1 MRAKATLILLALLVA
16 ACGGSTDS
24 TSTTEAAADTTTSVA
39 APETTTTT
47 TTAPAPET
55 TTAEA
60 QTTTTVAA
68 AEGAQFVLS
77 TVVLGDGAMVVIT
90 NIGSESGNLGGYAL
104 CQRPSYFTLSDFEVP
119 AGQSVAISLG
129 GDTFEPPDGALVID
143 EVARISALSP
153 DSGEVGLYS
162 ISSFSTS
169 DAILGYVE
177 WGSSGHGRSSVAVAA
192 GIWETGGFVETTAE
206 TTTLTADLLPPAES
220 GDWSAS

>member
-16 ACGGSTDS
+16 ACGGSTDP
-24 TSTTEAAADTTTSVA
+24 TSTTEAAADTATSVA

-47 TTAPAPET
+47 PAPET
-55 TTAEA
+55 TTTEA
-60 QTTTTVAA
+60 QATTTVAA
-68 AEGAQFVLS
+68 GGGAQFVLS

-90 NIGSESGNLGGYAL
+90 NIGSESGNLGGFAL
-104 CQRPSYFTLSDFEVP
+104 CQRPNYFTLSDFEVP
-119 AGQSVAISLG
+119 AGQSAAISLG
-129 GDTFEPPDGALVID
+129 GEIFEPPDGALVID

-206 TTTLTADLLPPAES
+206 TTTLTADPLPPAES
-220 GDWSAS
+220 GDWTTS

>member
-16 ACGGSTDS
+16 ACGGTTDS
-24 TSTTEAAADTTTSVA
+24 TSTTEAAADTTTTVA

-47 TTAPAPET
+47 TAAT
-55 TTAEA
+55 TTTTEA

-68 AEGAQFVLS
+68 GGGAQFVLS
-77 TVVLGDGAMVVIT
+77 TVVLGDGAMAVIT
-90 NIGSESGNLGGYAL
+90 NIGSESGDLGGFAL
-104 CQRPSYFTLSDFEVP
+104 CQRPSYFTFSDFEVP
-119 AGQSVAISLG
+119 AGQSAAISLG
-129 GDTFEPPDGALVID
+129 GDTFEPPNGALVIE

-162 ISSFSTS
+162 SPSFSSS
-169 DAILGYVE
+169 DAIVGYVE

-192 GIWETGGFVETTAE
+192 GIWETGGFVETAAE
-206 TTTLTADLLPPAES
+206 TTTLTADPLPPAQS

>member
-1 MRAKATLILLALLVA
+1 MRAKATFTLLALLVA
-16 ACGGSTDS
+16 ACGGSADT
-24 TSTTEAAADTTTSVA
+24 TSTTEAAAATTS
-39 APETTTTT
+39 
-47 TTAPAPET
+47 TAPAPGT
-55 TTAEA
+55 TTAAAAATTATTTTEA

-68 AEGAQFVLS
+68 EGGAQFVLS

-90 NIGSESGNLGGYAL
+90 NIGSESGNLGGHAL
-104 CQRPSYFTLSDFEVP
+104 CQRPSYFTFSDFEIP
-119 AGQSVAISLG
+119 AGQSAAISLVG
-129 GDTFEPPDGALVID
+129 ETFEPPDGALVIE
-143 EVARISALSP
+143 EVAQISALSP

-177 WGSSGHGRSSVAVAA
+177 WGSSGHGRSSVAVGA

-206 TTTLTADLLPPAES
+206 TTTLTADLLQPAES

>member
-1 MRAKATLILLALLVA
+1 
-16 ACGGSTDS
+16 GSADS

-47 TTAPAPET
+47 TTGPAPETTTTTSAPAPET
-55 TTAEA
+55 TTTEA

-68 AEGAQFVLS
+68 EEGARFVLS

-129 GDTFEPPDGALVID
+129 GDTFEPPDGALVIE

-206 TTTLTADLLPPAES
+206 TTTLTADLLQPAES

>member
-1 MRAKATLILLALLVA
+1 MRAKATFTLLALLVA
-16 ACGGSTDS
+16 ACGGSADT
-24 TSTTEAAADTTTSVA
+24 TSTTEAAAA
-39 APETTTTT
+39 TT
-47 TTAPAPET
+47 TTAPAPQT
-55 TTAEA
+55 TTAAAATTTTTTTTEA

-68 AEGAQFVLS
+68 AEGARFVLS

-129 GDTFEPPDGALVID
+129 GDTFDPPDGALVIE

-177 WGSSGHGRSSVAVAA
+177 WGSSGHGRSSVAVGA